1 MDGELD
7 IKELLEGGE
16 GDEEE
21 NDFDENDDD
30 PFRRCNNRIVK
41 QHILRRSELLYCK
54 LVHAQG

>member
-21 NDFDENDDD
+21 DDCDENDDD
-30 PFRRCNNRIVK
+30 PFRRWNNRIVK
-41 QHILRRSELLYCK
+41 QHILR
-54 LVHAQG
+54 Q